1 MFTKNLILAASL
13 SAIVISNSANAV
25 IGPIKITLNPVE
37 VSSNFFNE
45 ADIGAPFAS
54 EIYTED
60 DIKNS
65 RSNSIYDFLTQ
76 NTSLT
81 IAPSSGNRF
90 VQKIGA
96 RGYGL
101 TNGYQNIIITLNG
114 RRLNNI
120 DTSAQELNNIDFNN
134 IKKIEIIK
142 GSGSVIHGDSAMAGV
157 INIYTKNNL
166 DTKIITSVGN
176 YGLIQSSASFGLNQ
190 EMFGLNMSIDS
201 LEHGGYSEKD
211 PSGNKDKG
219 EQLNQNIGLSF
230 NPLQGTKIKLDYSKN
245 KLDNR
250 YPNYLTLD
258 DFNQNPAQNT
268 TGRVYTFREAN
279 STLYNLNVKSKLN
292 QNLEL
297 SLNTSQEYKDSQ
309 NTYYKSAAEPYLSG
323 SPSKNE
329 YDYTSIDFLVGFK
342 TDNVQINSGITSF
355 YGSRYGSSDKMTKE
369 NMGVFSQLNYTL
381 NDTIFSLGARKEAV
395 EYVYSPKVNG
405 GYTGGGQLTGDHNLN
420 AFDVG
425 FNTKLGLNT
434 SIFSNLNLAFQAP
447 LIDRFFKWDG
457 SFNGFMSPS
466 KSRTLNIGINHLTDN
481 SKTKATIFRS
491 NVVDEMYYYS
501 AGYINTNLDKTH
513 RQGLE
518 LQNKYVINPRWSTGL
533 NYAYTVAKIDEE
545 NEASGAYNGKDL
557 PMTSKHN
564 ISASI
569 NYSFSDKSNITL
581 TQKYRSGS
589 FASEDFSNS
598 NTQKQKAY
606 NSTNLSFSF
615 NPNDDLN
622 FKIDIENL
630 LKKSYGTWL
639 RNDVIY
645 PSSHTRNVKAELSYK
660 F

>member
-1 MFTKNLILAASL
+1 
-13 SAIVISNSANAV
+13 
-25 IGPIKITLNPVE
+25 
-37 VSSNFFNE
+37 
-45 ADIGAPFAS
+45 
-54 EIYTED
+54 
-60 DIKNS
+60 
-65 RSNSIYDFLTQ
+65 
-76 NTSLT
+76 
-81 IAPSSGNRF
+81 
-90 VQKIGA
+90 
-96 RGYGL
+96 
-101 TNGYQNIIITLNG
+101 
-114 RRLNNI
+114 
-120 DTSAQELNNIDFNN
+120 
-134 IKKIEIIK
+134 
-142 GSGSVIHGDSAMAGV
+142 
-157 INIYTKNNL
+157 
-166 DTKIITSVGN
+166 
-176 YGLIQSSASFGLNQ
+176 
-190 EMFGLNMSIDS
+190 
-201 LEHGGYSEKD
+201 
-211 PSGNKDKG
+211 
-219 EQLNQNIGLSF
+219 
-230 NPLQGTKIKLDYSKN
+230 
-245 KLDNR
+245 
-250 YPNYLTLD
+250 
-258 DFNQNPAQNT
+258 
-268 TGRVYTFREAN
+268 
-279 STLYNLNVKSKLN
+279 
-292 QNLEL
+292 
-297 SLNTSQEYKDSQ
+297 
-309 NTYYKSAAEPYLSG
+309 
-323 SPSKNE
+323 
-329 YDYTSIDFLVGFK
+329 
-342 TDNVQINSGITSF
+342 
-355 YGSRYGSSDKMTKE
+355 MTKE

-518 LQNKYVINPRWSTGL
+518 FQNKYVINPRWSTGL

-545 NEASGAYNGKDL
+545 NEASGAYNDKDL

-569 NYSFSDKSNITL
+569 NYSLSDKSNITL